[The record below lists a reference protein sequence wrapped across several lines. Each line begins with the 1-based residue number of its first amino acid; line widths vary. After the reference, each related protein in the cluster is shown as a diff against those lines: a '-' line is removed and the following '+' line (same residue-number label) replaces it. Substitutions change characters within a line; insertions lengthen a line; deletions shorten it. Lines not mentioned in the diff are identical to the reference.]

1 MKIYCFFFF
10 ILDDWKEKSDNELN
24 FNFVLKGV
32 LLWENVTILIAIVKT
47 VTVVIIALAVM
58 IVTKVA
64 IAVNNKF
71 VGLI

>member
-1 MKIYCFFFF
+1 
-10 ILDDWKEKSDNELN
+10 
-24 FNFVLKGV
+24 LKGI

-47 VTVVIIALAVM
+47 AIVVIIALAGM
-58 IVTKVA
+58 IVTKVV